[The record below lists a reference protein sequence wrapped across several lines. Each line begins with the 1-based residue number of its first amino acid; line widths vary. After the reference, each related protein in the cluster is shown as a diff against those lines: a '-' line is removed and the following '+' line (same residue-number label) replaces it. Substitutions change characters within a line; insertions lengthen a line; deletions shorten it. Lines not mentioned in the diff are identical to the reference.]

1 LEAKNERIELHT
13 LLEIKNFSRDV
24 IEGGEGQH
32 SRAALA
38 GDQIGRALITKRPI
52 LDRILLWR
60 GQKVFHRSG
69 STLLGEFRE
78 DD

>member
-38 GDQIGRALITKRPI
+38 GDQISRALITKRPI
-52 LDRILLWR
+52 LNIL
-60 GQKVFHRSG
+60 
-69 STLLGEFRE
+69 
-78 DD
+78 